1 MASYVTTTDALV
13 ALNGTIPFNSVSI
26 PCNKGNVVP
35 VVPGVLNLNGNTSNR
50 FARYE
55 VTLQGNI
62 QIPEGG
68 AVTPIALG
76 ITLNGVIIPES
87 VAIVTPAAAEEYWH
101 VNTSASITVPCGC
114 CLTVSGAYVDGTE
127 DDPTT
132 TPTPS
137 NQETSIFRKW
147 DLTITWPARTVWDR
161 LPATGGRNRTSR

>member
-26 PCNKGNVVP
+26 PCNKGNVIP
-35 VVPGVLNLNGNTSNR
+35 LAPGILNLNGNTSNR

-68 AVTPIALG
+68 EVTPIALG
-76 ITLNGVIIPES
+76 ITINGVVVPES
-87 VAIVTPAAAEEYWH
+87 VAIITPAAAEEYQH
-101 VNTSASITVPCGC
+101 IKTSAYITVPCGC
-114 CLTVSGAYVDGTE
+114 CVTVSGSYVDGTE

-137 NQETSIFRKW
+137 IQVRREALLDVQRI
-147 DLTITWPARTVWDR
+147 A
-161 LPATGGRNRTSR
+161 

>member
-35 VVPGVLNLNGNTSNR
+35 LVPGILNLNGSTSNR

-68 AVTPIALG
+68 AVTPIAVG
-76 ITLNGVIIPES
+76 ITLNGVIVPQS
-87 VAIVTPAAAEEYWH
+87 VAIVTPAAAEQYWH
-101 VNTSASITVPCGC
+101 VNTSVFVTVPCGC
-114 CLTVSGAYVDGTE
+114 CLTVSGVYADGTE
-127 DDPTT
+127 DDSAT

-137 NQETSIFRKW
+137 IQIRREAS
-147 DLTITWPARTVWDR
+147 LTVTRIA
-161 LPATGGRNRTSR
+161 